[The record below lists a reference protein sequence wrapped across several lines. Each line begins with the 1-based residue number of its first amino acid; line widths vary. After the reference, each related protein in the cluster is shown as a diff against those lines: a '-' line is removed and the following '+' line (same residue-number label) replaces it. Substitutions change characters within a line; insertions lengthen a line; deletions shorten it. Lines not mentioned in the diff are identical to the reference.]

1 MFQKNSNEAQIRI
14 KFSSSRPLMKKFKI
28 RGVEGAVRAGADG
41 QDGEGGGGGGGGAGA
56 VLRGGQD
63 QQQIRAG
70 VRGGVFRY

>member
-28 RGVEGAVRAGADG
+28 LGVEGGVRAGADG
-41 QDGEGGGGGGGGAGA
+41 QDGGGGGGAGA
-56 VLRGGQD
+56 VLRAGQD

-70 VRGGVFRY
+70 VRGRVSRY

>member
-41 QDGEGGGGGGGGAGA
+41 QDGEGGGGAGV

-70 VRGGVFRY
+70 VRGGVSR

>member
-28 RGVEGAVRAGADG
+28 LGVEGGVRAGADG
-41 QDGEGGGGGGGGAGA
+41 QDGGGGGGGGA
-56 VLRGGQD
+56 VLRRGQD

-70 VRGGVFRY
+70 VRGRVSRY

>member
-14 KFSSSRPLMKKFKI
+14 KFSSSRSLMKKFKI

-41 QDGEGGGGGGGGAGA
+41 QDGEGGGGGGAGA

-70 VRGGVFRY
+70 VRGGVSRY

>member
-28 RGVEGAVRAGADG
+28 LGVEGGVRAGADG
-41 QDGEGGGGGGGGAGA
+41 QDGEGGGGAGA
-56 VLRGGQD
+56 VLRRGQD

-70 VRGGVFRY
+70 VRGRVSRY

>member
-41 QDGEGGGGGGGGAGA
+41 QDGEGGGGGRAGA

-70 VRGGVFRY
+70 VRGGVSRY

>member
-28 RGVEGAVRAGADG
+28 LGVEGGVRAGADG
-41 QDGEGGGGGGGGAGA
+41 QDGEGGGGGGAGA
-56 VLRGGQD
+56 VLRAGQD

-70 VRGGVFRY
+70 VRGRVSRY